1 MYGKYSAIYAPQAQT
16 AHYVNEEAF
25 CPTLSEDKDSIFV
38 HVTHSSNSICKGRK
52 SDRESANPSP
62 TPSSKVLYMAS
73 FYNLKIRSID
83 GNMIDFSEF
92 QGKVVLITNSS
103 GRGCN
108 SQYGD
113 LESLYRK
120 HGPNGL
126 VILACP
132 CNQFGGQEPGTD
144 SEVSDFVHTKF
155 KVSFP
160 MTTKVNVVGSRMH
173 PVFTHL
179 VQRTGGEPVEWNF
192 VKFLVSRDGLRVER
206 FGPKI
211 HPKEMEGAF
220 RGFCLGNKRGMLQ

>member
-25 CPTLSEDKDSIFV
+25 CPTLSEDKDSRILKECYPLFPTRFAKEGNLTGNLQIR
-38 HVTHSSNSICKGRK
+38 HH
-52 SDRESANPSP
+52 

-120 HGPNGL
+120 HGPNGF

-173 PVFTHL
+173 PVFTYL

-192 VKFLVSRDGLRVER
+192 VKFLVSRDGLRLER

-211 HPKEMEGAF
+211 HPKEMEGSIQRF
-220 RGFCLGNKRGMLQ
+220 LFGE